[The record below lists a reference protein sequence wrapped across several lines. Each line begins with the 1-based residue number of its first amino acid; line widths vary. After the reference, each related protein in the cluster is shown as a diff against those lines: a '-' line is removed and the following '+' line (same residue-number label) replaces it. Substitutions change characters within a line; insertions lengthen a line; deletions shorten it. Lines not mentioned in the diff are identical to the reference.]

1 MFTTKFA
8 SRAITAALAVTLAAC
23 GGGDGG
29 DTTDTTDV
37 GMDTPPAAQTAS
49 NGETEY
55 LNACGT
61 CHQATG
67 EGMAGA
73 FPPLAGSDIVILP
86 SPDRM
91 IAIILKGLQGPV
103 TVKGVEYNSVMAP
116 WESMLT
122 DEQIAAITT
131 YERSSWGNT
140 ASAVTVDQV
149 AAVRSRVAD
158 RTTAWTIA
166 ELEEAI
172 P

>member
-8 SRAITAALAVTLAAC
+8 SRAVAAVFALTLVAC
-23 GGGDGG
+23 GGGEGG
-29 DTTDTTDV
+29 ETSDAPA
-37 GMDTPPAAQTAS
+37 MDAPAPAQTAMS
-49 NGETEY
+49 GETEY
-55 LNACGT
+55 QNTCGA

-73 FPPLAGSDIVILP
+73 FPPLAGSDLVNMA

-131 YERSSWGNT
+131 YERTSWGNT
-140 ASAVTVDQV
+140 GSPVTAEQV
-149 AAVRSRVAD
+149 AAVRAKVAD
-158 RTTAWTIA
+158 RTTSWTIA
-166 ELEEAI
+166 ELEAAI

>member
-1 MFTTKFA
+1 MFTKM
-8 SRAITAALAVTLAAC
+8 SVLRATAAVLTLALVAC
-23 GGGDGG
+23 GGGEGG
-29 DTTDTTDV
+29 DAADTTA
-37 GMDTPPAAQTAS
+37 MDTAAPAQTAM

-55 LNACGT
+55 QNSGGA
-61 CHQATG
+61 CHQANG

-73 FPPLAGSDIVILP
+73 FPPLAGSDIVNMA

-131 YERSSWGNT
+131 YERSSWGNSG
-140 ASAVTVDQV
+140 SAVTTEQV
-149 AAVRSRVAD
+149 AAVRAKVAD
-158 RTTAWTIA
+158 RTTSWTIA
-166 ELEEAI
+166 ELEAAL